1 MNTIPVTALDPL
13 LVSLLSRVESAYG
26 KVKSSF
32 EELIGRAQE
41 LACAEDTAQS
51 ALACA
56 ADVDEDENPQV
67 NDALSLRDD
76 ARFDLSV
83 ALDRALREVAH
94 QERTLNE
101 TRSALEQVKESL
113 HLDNHELTLSMQLSP
128 KPGCAT
134 FAPRTEK

>member
-1 MNTIPVTALDPL
+1 MDTVPITALEPL
-13 LVSLLSRVESAYG
+13 FASALSRVEAASG

-41 LACAEDTAQS
+41 LACAEDAAQS
-51 ALACA
+51 ALASA

-83 ALDRALREVAH
+83 ALDRALKEVSH

-101 TRSALEQVKESL
+101 IRSALEQVKESL
-113 HLDNHELTLSMQLSP
+113 HLDNHELTLSMQLGP
-128 KPGCAT
+128 KPGCAV